1 MHAGRH
7 AGRQAGKKRA
17 RSGQSRRTDRQTGKQ
32 TDSVRCGAVRCGAVR
47 CGAVLRRTLH
57 AMPGSMKRRL
67 WHPSLL
73 HSFGSKGTLTSP
85 SPLSLRSSDE
95 TLATLPEAI
104 TD

>member
-32 TDSVRCGAVRCGAVR
+32 TDSVRCGAVRCGAV
-47 CGAVLRRTLH
+47 LRLTLH

>member
-32 TDSVRCGAVRCGAVR
+32 TGKQTDSVRCGAVR